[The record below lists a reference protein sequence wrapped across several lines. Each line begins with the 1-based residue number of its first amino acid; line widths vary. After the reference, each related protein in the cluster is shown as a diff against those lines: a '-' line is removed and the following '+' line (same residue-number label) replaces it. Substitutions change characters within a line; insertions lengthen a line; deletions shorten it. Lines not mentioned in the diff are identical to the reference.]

1 MVNKTKPNNQRN
13 QIKDPML
20 YKTGKKRLG
29 PLNLEQLKKLL
40 DAATKPKEKA
50 RIRNRITI
58 VESRIS
64 MVAPVVEASLI

>member
-1 MVNKTKPNNQRN
+1 
-13 QIKDPML
+13 ML

-64 MVAPVVEASLI
+64 MVAPVIQASLI

>member
-13 QIKDPML
+13 QIKNPML
-20 YKTGKKRLG
+20 YKTGKNRLG

-40 DAATKPKEKA
+40 DTATKPKEKA

-64 MVAPVVEASLI
+64 LVAPVIEASLI